1 MAFRAEARNG
11 HQSAESIGADCAAAM
26 LGDSADE
33 TSLEALRAVPA
44 ASVIERTMQ
53 NAENP
58 TSLCT
63 AYDSLAIVDGE
74 VIPEEV
80 QSIFNQGL
88 QSDVP
93 TMIGSNADEATTFL
107 PMFKA
112 LSEDPSDSKTGMMMQ
127 ARIYLPEV
135 LGDLEEFYP
144 TGGGVDIDESWSN
157 MFSDV
162 LFTYPMRVWS
172 RHMEEMESDA
182 YLYWF
187 TWAPP
192 VENSEQYGAFHAG
205 ELGYI
210 FGNLDLFGAKPTAKD
225 KEFSELMASIWTQFA
240 KTGNPNGKNLPR
252 WDAYSVDNESYMEL
266 GVDTGQKSQLRLGEM
281 ELIEKAWRDRRA
293 GGAVGGGL

>member
-1 MAFRAEARNG
+1 
-11 HQSAESIGADCAAAM
+11 
-26 LGDSADE
+26 
-33 TSLEALRAVPA
+33 
-44 ASVIERTMQ
+44 
-53 NAENP
+53 
-58 TSLCT
+58 
-63 AYDSLAIVDGE
+63 
-74 VIPEEV
+74 
-80 QSIFNQGL
+80 
-88 QSDVP
+88 
-93 TMIGSNADEATTFL
+93 
-107 PMFKA
+107 
-112 LSEDPSDSKTGMMMQ
+112 MMMQ
-127 ARIYLPEV
+127 AGIYLPEV

-144 TGGGVDIDESWSN
+144 TEGDVDIDESWSN

-210 FGNLDLFGAKPTAKD
+210 FGNLDLFGAKPSAKD

-281 ELIEKAWRDRRA
+281 ELIERAWRDRRA
-293 GGAVGGGL
+293 GGAVEGGL